1 MVTLGLYG
9 ALYCALRAFGLE
21 VPPAGLGVAYL
32 LASTAAIVAPTPGGV
47 GPLELALILA
57 VERLGLTKSAAVNS
71 VLLFR
76 IGTFWLPL
84 LPGWLCF
91 RSMQRREE
99 I

>member
-1 MVTLGLYG
+1 VS
-9 ALYCALRAFGLE
+9 
-21 VPPAGLGVAYL
+21 PAALGVAYL

-47 GPLELALILA
+47 GPLEVTLGAALARI
-57 VERLGLTKSAAVNS
+57 GLTPDQALNS

-76 IGTFWLPL
+76 LGTFWLPV
-84 LPGWLCF
+84 LPGWLSF